1 MMEDELEELENEKI
15 NLGTWKK
22 LFKVIFKSKKALI
35 NVNRSYYHDLY
46 RYFLSIIK

>member
-22 LFKVIFKSKKALI
+22 LFKVIFKSKKANLK
-35 NVNRSYYHDLY
+35 NKNKQTQHT
-46 RYFLSIIK
+46 